1 LDGSNLP
8 AFSAPSEKALAFIYG
23 SSVFCSPCLVGA
35 HRILRPNMTMN
46 RDQNLEHEG
55 MNEDD
60 VFYAEIRKQVLLLT
74 EDEDE
79 DFLQT
84 RHLNS
89 TSANKQRLKRLTT
102 TVTIAAQPGSYF
114 SCWESENSSSV
125 PKWLGSLW
133 RNDNAGTGV
142 FIPQLVNPR
151 TRQRSGISCLTR
163 WMTKLTVSKILIF
176 KLLKF
181 DNWFAGKKRNGRRT
195 VYNQV
200 ERKQSWIFLKRAED
214 TKILLCSNT
223 LHDYK

>member
-1 LDGSNLP
+1 
-8 AFSAPSEKALAFIYG
+8 
-23 SSVFCSPCLVGA
+23 
-35 HRILRPNMTMN
+35 MTMN

-74 EDEDE
+74 EDE

-133 RNDNAGTGV
+133 RNDNGGTGV
-142 FIPQLVNPR
+142 FIPRLVNPR
-151 TRQRSGISCLTR
+151 TRQRSG
-163 WMTKLTVSKILIF
+163 
-176 KLLKF
+176 
-181 DNWFAGKKRNGRRT
+181 KKRNGRRT
-195 VYNQV
+195 IYNQV
-200 ERKQSWIFLKRAED
+200 ERKQS
-214 TKILLCSNT
+214 
-223 LHDYK
+223 

>member
-1 LDGSNLP
+1 
-8 AFSAPSEKALAFIYG
+8 
-23 SSVFCSPCLVGA
+23 
-35 HRILRPNMTMN
+35 
-46 RDQNLEHEG
+46 
-55 MNEDD
+55 
-60 VFYAEIRKQVLLLT
+60 
-74 EDEDE
+74 
-79 DFLQT
+79 
-84 RHLNS
+84 
-89 TSANKQRLKRLTT
+89 
-102 TVTIAAQPGSYF
+102 
-114 SCWESENSSSV
+114 
-125 PKWLGSLW
+125 
-133 RNDNAGTGV
+133 V

-200 ERKQSWIFLKRAED
+200 ERKQSWIFLKGAED